1 MSGTL
6 AVSRSLLLGRLREQ
20 PFRLLATVLAIALG
34 VALSTSVFLINQGA
48 LQEFDRA
55 ARQLVGDADVVLRS
69 GNAGFDESL
78 FVSLANDPA
87 VLAAS
92 PMLDLA
98 AQPVGAEDSLPLLGL
113 DPLRASAVQ
122 PLLLAGLGGGL
133 LPLLQP
139 DTVALSAAAAARL
152 GLGEGDRLRLRAGS
166 EVVELRVVQVL
177 TEDSYPQPLA
187 LMDIASAQWRFD
199 RVGRINRLDLRLQPG
214 IEPERFLAALTVG
227 LPVGVTAAGPGEEAG
242 RAERISRAYRVNL
255 NLLAM
260 VALLTGGFL
269 VFSTQSLAVLRRRQA
284 FALLRALGCRRSELE
299 AALLAEGALL
309 GVSGAAVGVAV
320 GQAVAVMVLVR
331 LGGDL
336 GGGYFA
342 TLATRPDPQASS
354 LLPFLLVGTALAMA
368 GAWWPA
374 REAARR
380 APALALKS
388 GDAETVLARMGG
400 LRVGFA
406 LAIAAV
412 LLAMLPPVG
421 GLPIFGYV
429 AVAALLF
436 AGIVMVPT
444 LTSRILTLLPPPRRV
459 TPAVA
464 LGQLRGSAGL
474 SAISLAAIIVSFSL
488 MAAMAIM
495 VHSFRDSFERW
506 LGDVLPA
513 DLHARVAATHDTA
526 YWEEDDQLA
535 IARLPGVSHV
545 EWRRLTG
552 LRMDALREAVE
563 LIARPV
569 RVDGPVTRL
578 PLVAGALE
586 TEAGPEPPVWVS
598 EPVADLYGW
607 RVGDLRELPLAEGSW
622 PVRVAGIWRD
632 YGHPAGAI
640 VVSLEDYRARTG
652 DRAVNQ
658 AAFWLE
664 PGADAGEVEAAL
676 RELFAE
682 GASLQVYR
690 GDDLRQRSLAYFD
703 RAFAVTYALEAVA
716 VAIGLLGVSFALS
729 AQALAR
735 RREFG
740 VLRHLGML
748 RAQVLALLASEGGI
762 MGLLGAAYG
771 LLLGFLISL
780 VLVYVVNRQ
789 AFNWSIDL
797 SLPVGQLLVVA
808 LGLALAAVLTGA
820 LSGRRATSM
829 AAVRAVR
836 DDW

>member
-1 MSGTL
+1 LSATF
-6 AVSRSLLLGRLREQ
+6 AVSRTLLLGRLREQ

-34 VALSTSVFLINQGA
+34 VALSTAVFLINQGA

-55 ARQLVGDADVVLRS
+55 ARQLVGDADIVLR
-69 GNAGFDESL
+69 GGDAGFDESL
-78 FVSLANDPA
+78 FVALATDPA
-87 VLAAS
+87 VVAAS

-98 AQPVGAEDSLPLLGL
+98 AQPMDGEDSLPILGL
-113 DPLRASAVQ
+113 DPLRAGQVQ
-122 PLLLAGLGGGL
+122 PLLLAGLGDGL

-139 DTVALSAAAAARL
+139 DAVALSASAAEQL
-152 GLGEGDRLRLRAGS
+152 GLSEGGRLRLRAGS
-166 EVVELRVVQVL
+166 EVIELRVVKVL
-177 TEDSYPQPLA
+177 TEEAYPQPLA

-199 RVGRINRLDLRLQPG
+199 RIGRINRLDLRLRTG
-214 IEPERFLAALTVG
+214 IEPERFLAALAAR
-227 LPVGVTAAGPGEEAG
+227 LPVGVTATGPGEEAG
-242 RAERISRAYRVNL
+242 RAERVSRAYRVNL

-269 VFSTQSLAVLRRRQA
+269 VFSTQSLAVLRRRQS
-284 FALLRALGCRRSELE
+284 FALLRALGCRRGELE
-299 AALLAEGALL
+299 VALLAEGALL
-309 GVSGAAVGVAV
+309 GVTGAALGVV
-320 GQAVAVMVLVR
+320 LGQALAVMVLVR

-354 LLPFLLVGTALAMA
+354 LLPFFLVGTALAMV

-388 GDAETVLARMGG
+388 GDAEIVLARMGG
-400 LRVGFA
+400 VRAGLM
-406 LAIAAV
+406 LAGVAV
-412 LLAMLPPVG
+412 LLALLPAVG
-421 GLPIFGYV
+421 GLPLFGYL

-436 AGIVMVPT
+436 AGILLVPA
-444 LTSRILTLLPPPRRV
+444 LTARVLAVCPVPRRA

-464 LGQLRGSAGL
+464 LAQLRGSAGL

-526 YWEEDDQLA
+526 YWDEADQAA

-545 EWRRLTG
+545 EWRRLAG
-552 LRMDALREAVE
+552 LRMDALREPVE

-569 RVDGPVTRL
+569 GVDGPVTRL
-578 PLVAGALE
+578 PLVAGTLE
-586 TEAGPEPPVWVS
+586 PTRGS
-598 EPVADLYGW
+598 EPVVWISEPVSDLYGW
-607 RVGDLRELPLAEGSW
+607 RVGELRELPLADGPW

-640 VVSLEDYRARTG
+640 VVSLEDYRLRTG
-652 DRAVNQ
+652 DLAVNQ

-664 PGADAGEVEAAL
+664 PGVEASEVETAL
-676 RELFAE
+676 RGLFAE
-682 GASLQVYR
+682 GALLQVYR

-716 VAIGLLGVSFALS
+716 VAIGLMGVSFALS

-748 RAQVLALLASEGGI
+748 RSQVLALLASEGGI

-808 LGLALAAVLTGA
+808 LGLVLAAVLTGA
-820 LSGRRATSM
+820 LSGRRATSVT
-829 AAVRAVR
+829 AVRAVR